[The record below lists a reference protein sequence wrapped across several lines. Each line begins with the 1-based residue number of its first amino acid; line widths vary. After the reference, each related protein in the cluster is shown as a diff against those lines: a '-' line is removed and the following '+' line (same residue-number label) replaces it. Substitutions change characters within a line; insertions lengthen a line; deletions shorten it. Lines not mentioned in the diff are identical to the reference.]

1 MVIAIERR
9 RIVGMAAAALVLAA
23 AAGYGGWRTGR
34 SDLDRV
40 GSLERRVRGLESSA
54 ATLASEKDRLKA
66 DRDRLETLLAA
77 SDATPAACANA
88 VVSTLDAPL
97 TAGFIV
103 EYPCGWSV
111 LEQPMQIPPAGS
123 PRAGLIVDHL
133 FFSPFPISLQPRS
146 GPPAEITLDAWYD
159 DPAVE
164 GELPSL
170 ADWLTEARGRFTR
183 TVEHQLKTRSG
194 IPVVLLEG
202 AIGND
207 GEPREALLYVWEHTD
222 EDVRR
227 IYEAFA
233 LEPSRTVRTTIGS
246 LLASF
251 RFPGG

>member
-1 MVIAIERR
+1 
-9 RIVGMAAAALVLAA
+9 
-23 AAGYGGWRTGR
+23 
-34 SDLDRV
+34 
-40 GSLERRVRGLESSA
+40 VRALESSA

-77 SDATPAACANA
+77 SDSTPAACPNA
-88 VVSTLDAPL
+88 LVSTLDAPL
-97 TAGFIV
+97 SAPFIV

-111 LEQPMQIPPAGS
+111 LEQPMQTPPADS

-146 GPPAEITLDAWYD
+146 GPPAEITLDVWYD

-170 ADWLTEARGRFTR
+170 ADWLTEARARFTQPA
-183 TVEHQLKTRSG
+183 EHGEKTRSG
-194 IPVVLLEG
+194 VPVVRLEG
-202 AIGND
+202 PIEIESAG
-207 GEPREALLYVWEHTD
+207 PRVAVLYVWEHTD